1 MRDVTRGAWACCPV
15 GRAMFAVMVLPDGAA
30 RGRGGGPLPLSG
42 LEGVEMRQDVMA
54 FGVGLQ
60 IAEESEL
67 LSCVR
72 SEMQLTVFLSP
83 QGVYQRLPSLMPDFV
98 IFSADGAETGILRLY
113 RQLARVGRVCVIVV
127 DEADMTAYRGKGYRW
142 SMSAA
147 KSAAGMR
154 TLLEWGLRSRGFI
167 GIHD

>member
-1 MRDVTRGAWACCPV
+1 
-15 GRAMFAVMVLPDGAA
+15 
-30 RGRGGGPLPLSG
+30 
-42 LEGVEMRQDVMA
+42 
-54 FGVGLQ
+54 
-60 IAEESEL
+60 
-67 LSCVR
+67 
-72 SEMQLTVFLSP
+72 
-83 QGVYQRLPSLMPDFV
+83 
-98 IFSADGAETGILRLY
+98 LRLY

-154 TLLEWGLRSRGFI
+154 ILLEWGLRSRGFT

>member
-1 MRDVTRGAWACCPV
+1 MPEPDVAVRSRG
-15 GRAMFAVMVLPDGAA
+15 DGH
-30 RGRGGGPLPLSG
+30 LPLSK

-54 FGVGLQ
+54 FGVGLR

-67 LSCVR
+67 LGCIR

-98 IFSADGAETGILRLY
+98 IFSADGADTAILRLY

-127 DEADMTAYRGKGYRW
+127 DDTEMTAYRGKGYRW
-142 SMSAA
+142 SMSAP
-147 KSAAGMR
+147 KSPSGMR